1 MAVEESTSLA
11 PEAGA
16 AEEKMAPP
24 EPRLPLNAPDN
35 LPENIREVVEPL
47 YDQSRE
53 MWGSVPRFFQLLS
66 HAPVTVEA
74 WMLLDQKLRV
84 DRLKTEP
91 GYVKLIQLVI
101 VKTAL
106 IAQSNY

>member
-1 MAVEESTSLA
+1 MPIDKESGLT
-11 PEAGA
+11 EGMGIT
-16 AEEKMAPP
+16 EEKIASP

-35 LPENIREVVEPL
+35 LPEGIREEVEPL
-47 YDQSRE
+47 YDWSRRI
-53 MWGSVPRFFQLLS
+53 WGSVPRFLQMLA
-66 HAPVTVEA
+66 HAPVAVEA
-74 WMLLDQKLRV
+74 WMLLDQKLRI

-106 IAQSNY
+106 VAQSDY

>member
-1 MAVEESTSLA
+1 MPVDRKSGLTE
-11 PEAGA
+11 EAGA
-16 AEEKMAPP
+16 SEEKMTHSG
-24 EPRLPLNAPDN
+24 PRLPLNAPDN
-35 LPENIREVVEPL
+35 LPEGIREVVEPL

-106 IAQSNY
+106 AAQSEY

>member
-1 MAVEESTSLA
+1 MAVDGSTRLT

-16 AEEKMAPP
+16 AEEKRAFP

-35 LPENIREVVEPL
+35 LPEEIREEVEPL
-47 YDQSRE
+47 YDLSRK

-66 HAPVTVEA
+66 HAPVAVEA

-106 IAQSNY
+106 IAESDY

>member
-1 MAVEESTSLA
+1 MPIDKESGLT
-11 PEAGA
+11 EGMGIT
-16 AEEKMAPP
+16 EEKIAYP

-35 LPENIREVVEPL
+35 LPEGIREEVEPL
-47 YDQSRE
+47 YDWSRRI
-53 MWGSVPRFFQLLS
+53 WGSVPRFLQMLA
-66 HAPVTVEA
+66 HAPMAVEA
-74 WMLLDQKLRV
+74 WMLLDQKLRI

-106 IAQSNY
+106 VAQSDY

>member
-1 MAVEESTSLA
+1 MPIDKESGLT
-11 PEAGA
+11 EGMGIT
-16 AEEKMAPP
+16 EEKIAYP

-35 LPENIREVVEPL
+35 LPEGIREEVEPL
-47 YDQSRE
+47 YDWSQRI
-53 MWGSVPRFFQLLS
+53 WGSVPRFLQMLA
-66 HAPVTVEA
+66 HAPVAVEA
-74 WMLLDQKLRV
+74 WMLLDQKLRI

-106 IAQSNY
+106 VAQSDY

>member
-1 MAVEESTSLA
+1 MAVDESTSLA

-16 AEEKMAPP
+16 SEEKMAHSG
-24 EPRLPLNAPDN
+24 PRLPLNAPDN
-35 LPENIREVVEPL
+35 LPEGIREEVEPL
-47 YDQSRE
+47 YDWSRR
-53 MWGSVPRFFQLLS
+53 MWGSVPRFLQMLA
-66 HAPVTVEA
+66 HAPATVEG
-74 WMLLDQKLRV
+74 WMLLDQKLRI

-106 IAQSNY
+106 AAQSDY

>member
-1 MAVEESTSLA
+1 MPIDKESGLT
-11 PEAGA
+11 EGMGIT
-16 AEEKMAPP
+16 EEKIAYP

-35 LPENIREVVEPL
+35 LPEGIREEVEPL
-47 YDQSRE
+47 YDWSRRI
-53 MWGSVPRFFQLLS
+53 WGSVPRFLQMLA
-66 HAPVTVEA
+66 HAPVAVEA
-74 WMLLDQKLRV
+74 WMLLDQKLRI

-106 IAQSNY
+106 VAQSDY

>member
-1 MAVEESTSLA
+1 MPVDKKSGLTS
-11 PEAGA
+11 EAGA
-16 AEEKMAPP
+16 SEEKMANSG
-24 EPRLPLNAPDN
+24 PRLPLNAPDN
-35 LPENIREVVEPL
+35 LPEGIREEVEPL
-47 YDQSRE
+47 YDWSRR
-53 MWGSVPRFFQLLS
+53 MWGSVPRFLQMLA

-74 WMLLDQKLRV
+74 WMMLDQKLRV

-106 IAQSNY
+106 AAQSEY

>member
-1 MAVEESTSLA
+1 IDKESGLT
-11 PEAGA
+11 EGMGIT
-16 AEEKMAPP
+16 EEKIAYP

-35 LPENIREVVEPL
+35 LPEGIREEVEPL
-47 YDQSRE
+47 YDWSRRI
-53 MWGSVPRFFQLLS
+53 WGSVPRFLQMLA
-66 HAPVTVEA
+66 HAPVAVEA
-74 WMLLDQKLRV
+74 WMLLDQKLRI

-106 IAQSNY
+106 VAQSDY

>member
-1 MAVEESTSLA
+1 MLA
-11 PEAGA
+11 
-16 AEEKMAPP
+16 
-24 EPRLPLNAPDN
+24 
-35 LPENIREVVEPL
+35 
-47 YDQSRE
+47 
-53 MWGSVPRFFQLLS
+53 

-101 VKTAL
+101 IKTAL
-106 IAQSNY
+106 AAQSDY